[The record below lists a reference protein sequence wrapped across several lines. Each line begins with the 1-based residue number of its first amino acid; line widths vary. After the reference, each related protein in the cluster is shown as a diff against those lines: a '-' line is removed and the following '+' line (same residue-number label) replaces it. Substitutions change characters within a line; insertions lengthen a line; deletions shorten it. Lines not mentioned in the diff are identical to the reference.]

1 VEAQGDK
8 VGGNVEIYKQ
18 LQGER
23 QKGPETTADGPQA
36 QVPQFL
42 SRQCKNKN
50 LIETT

>member
-18 LQGER
+18 LQGEH
-23 QKGPETTADGPQA
+23 KGPETTADSPQA

-42 SRQCKNKN
+42 SR
-50 LIETT
+50 